1 MNFCPVPMDEARQ
14 IVARMVGVAKWDWSS
29 ALCGADDFIN
39 GGTMYAALDPD
50 GTPIVVVVVEQVQ
63 QEHGREL
70 VIRVA
75 HQLVRGRDLVGEV
88 LPEIERV
95 FGAGCDAVVIYT
107 KRAGLVRKLQG
118 AGYGE
123 AAKIMRKKIMNIRE
137 FRHKVL
143 YGPICRI
150 GGDKKQTTQTSS
162 AVTDSR
168 SIVTNTLDGGA
179 IAGALDMGKAAITG
193 STANTGKAL
202 DYGDSLFTTAS
213 GAVAKTADSAMTRY
227 ADLFDQ
233 SMTAVTSGA
242 KDSQK
247 TYENLFDKS
256 LGFVENSQKNL
267 TTAYD
272 KAQSAQSAAMGQLQG
287 AYADAKGTSD
297 SQKQVI
303 IGVLVVAGLLVMAPV
318 LAKA

>member
-1 MNFCPVPMDEARQ
+1 MSIIQFWKALFCFAWAP
-14 IVARMVGVAKWDWSS
+14 
-29 ALCGADDFIN
+29 LF
-39 GGTMYAALDPD
+39 
-50 GTPIVVVVVEQVQ
+50 
-63 QEHGREL
+63 
-70 VIRVA
+70 
-75 HQLVRGRDLVGEV
+75 
-88 LPEIERV
+88 
-95 FGAGCDAVVIYT
+95 F
-107 KRAGLVRKLQG
+107 
-118 AGYGE
+118 
-123 AAKIMRKKIMNIRE
+123 
-137 FRHKVL
+137 
-143 YGPICRI
+143 
-150 GGDKKQTTQTSS
+150 GGDKKQTTQNTS

-179 IAGALDMGKAAITG
+179 IAGAFDMGKDAING

-202 DYGDSLFTTAS
+202 DYGESLFATAS
-213 GAVAKTADSAMTRY
+213 GAVAKTADSAITRY

-233 SMTAVTSGA
+233 SMTAVASGA

-247 TYENLFDKS
+247 NYADLFDKS

-303 IGVLVVAGLLVMAPV
+303 IGVLVVAGLLVLAPV

>member
-1 MNFCPVPMDEARQ
+1 
-14 IVARMVGVAKWDWSS
+14 
-29 ALCGADDFIN
+29 
-39 GGTMYAALDPD
+39 
-50 GTPIVVVVVEQVQ
+50 
-63 QEHGREL
+63 
-70 VIRVA
+70 
-75 HQLVRGRDLVGEV
+75 
-88 LPEIERV
+88 
-95 FGAGCDAVVIYT
+95 
-107 KRAGLVRKLQG
+107 
-118 AGYGE
+118 
-123 AAKIMRKKIMNIRE
+123 MNIRE
-137 FRHKVL
+137 QLHKVRH
-143 YGPICRI
+143 GPICRF
-150 GGDKKQTTQTSS
+150 GGDKKQTTQTTS

-179 IAGALDMGKAAITG
+179 IAGAFDMGKAAITG

-202 DYGDSLFTTAS
+202 DYGESLFETAS
-213 GAVAKTADSAMTRY
+213 GAVAKTADSAINRY

-256 LGFVENSQKNL
+256 LGFVENSQKSL

-272 KAQSAQSAAMGQLQG
+272 RAQTAQSAAMGQLQG

>member
-1 MNFCPVPMDEARQ
+1 MSILKFWQAMFCFAWIP
-14 IVARMVGVAKWDWSS
+14 
-29 ALCGADDFIN
+29 LF
-39 GGTMYAALDPD
+39 
-50 GTPIVVVVVEQVQ
+50 
-63 QEHGREL
+63 
-70 VIRVA
+70 
-75 HQLVRGRDLVGEV
+75 
-88 LPEIERV
+88 
-95 FGAGCDAVVIYT
+95 F
-107 KRAGLVRKLQG
+107 
-118 AGYGE
+118 
-123 AAKIMRKKIMNIRE
+123 
-137 FRHKVL
+137 
-143 YGPICRI
+143 
-150 GGDKKQTTQTSS
+150 GGDKKQTTQTTS

-179 IAGALDMGKAAITG
+179 ISGAFDFAGGLAKTLGSLGNAAVDSNTLTTG
-193 STANTGKAL
+193 RAL

-247 TYENLFDKS
+247 NYADLFDKS
-256 LGFVENSQKNL
+256 LGFVENSQKSL

-303 IGVLVVAGLLVMAPV
+303 IGVLVVAGLLVLAPV